1 MQHES
6 QIDLKDEDETQSPQ
20 TTQQVS
26 KKQQQMEDAVVIQ
39 DTNQDTKEDQ
49 QKLIEAS
56 DAVKE
61 KNDESGSPR
70 DQTGEK
76 KEPRNKYTQPMKLRK
91 IADGLLEFER
101 YADRKKR
108 LENIQ
113 KRQEAQDRVKN
124 MNLGLS

>member
-1 MQHES
+1 M
-6 QIDLKDEDETQSPQ
+6 
-20 TTQQVS
+20 
-26 KKQQQMEDAVVIQ
+26 IQ
-39 DTNQDTKEDQ
+39 DTNQDTKENQ
-49 QKLIEAS
+49 KKLIEAS
-56 DAVKE
+56 DAVNE

-76 KEPRNKYTQPMKLRK
+76 KEPRNKSTQPMKLRK

-113 KRQEAQDRVKN
+113 KRQEAQDRVKH

>member
-1 MQHES
+1 M
-6 QIDLKDEDETQSPQ
+6 
-20 TTQQVS
+20 
-26 KKQQQMEDAVVIQ
+26 IQ
-39 DTNQDTKEDQ
+39 DTNQDTKENQ
-49 QKLIEAS
+49 KKLIEAS

-76 KEPRNKYTQPMKLRK
+76 KEPRNKSTQPMKLRK

-113 KRQEAQDRVKN
+113 KRLEAQDRVKN

>member
-39 DTNQDTKEDQ
+39 DTNQDTKENQ
-49 QKLIEAS
+49 KKLIEAS

-76 KEPRNKYTQPMKLRK
+76 KEHRNKSTQPMKLRK

>member
-1 MQHES
+1 MK
-6 QIDLKDEDETQSPQ
+6 L
-20 TTQQVS
+20 
-26 KKQQQMEDAVVIQ
+26 
-39 DTNQDTKEDQ
+39 NQDTKENQ
-49 QKLIEAS
+49 KKLIEAS

-61 KNDESGSPR
+61 KNDDEGLLI
-70 DQTGEK
+70 DQTDQK
-76 KEPRNKYTQPMKLRK
+76 KEPRNKSTQPMKLRK

-113 KRQEAQDRVKN
+113 KRQEAQDRIKN